1 MKNKKLIITSTS
13 ILILIL
19 ITLASYKLFGNSD
32 GNVSAQND
40 PRKTIIANFNSG
52 KVTLREAQ
60 LELDKLILKNEKLR
74 GLTFDNLNA
83 DQKESIIKEII
94 LKKTAYKEAK
104 KRNLD
109 ESKNY
114 QEALNLFETEL
125 LKQQLYADISAQAS
139 ALTNVQKNYDQLVK
153 ELENKKDLRISYIAV
168 KTQSEANAIA
178 KILVKYPS
186 EFARQAERKSIDKDI
201 AKKGGDLGFV
211 LEDVLPEQILTTAK
225 NLEKG
230 QISQPLSLGDKWVII
245 KFEDQR
251 PAQVA
256 KFEDVKKSL
265 ARNLAAKALQ
275 DFISKSIEDA
285 KITIIVQ

>member
-1 MKNKKLIITSTS
+1 MKNKKLIITSIS
-13 ILILIL
+13 ILIVIL
-19 ITLASYKLFGNSD
+19 ITLASYKLFSNSD
-32 GNVSAQND
+32 SNVSAQND
-40 PRKTIIANFNSG
+40 PRKITIANFSGG
-52 KVTLREAQ
+52 KVTLRESQ

-125 LKQQLYADISAQAS
+125 LKQQLYADISAKAS
-139 ALTNVQKNYDQLVK
+139 ELDNVQKNYDQLVK
-153 ELENKKDLRISYIAV
+153 ELESKKDLRISYIAV
-168 KTQSEANAIA
+168 KTQNEADDIFE
-178 KILVKYPS
+178 ILAKYPN

-211 LEDVLPEQILTTAK
+211 LEDVLPEQILNTAK
-225 NLEKG
+225 TLTKG
-230 QISQPLSLGDKWVII
+230 QISQPISLGEKWVIV
-245 KFEDQR
+245 KLTDQR

-256 KFEDVKKSL
+256 KFEDVKVSL
-265 ARNLAAKALQ
+265 ARSLAAKALQ